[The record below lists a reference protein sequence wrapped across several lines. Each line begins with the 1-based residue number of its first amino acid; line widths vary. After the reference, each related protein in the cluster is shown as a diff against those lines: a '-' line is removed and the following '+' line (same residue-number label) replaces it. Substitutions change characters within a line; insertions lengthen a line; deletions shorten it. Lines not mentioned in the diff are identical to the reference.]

1 MSEQISSFRG
11 HLAMRLATKQDIPNI
26 EKLIVDTYTKYVS
39 RMNGVT
45 PGPMRDNYH
54 EVLENYG
61 IYILED
67 GNGLAA
73 LLVLIDED
81 DHLLL
86 DNIAVRPD
94 LHGYGHGRDLFEFAE
109 EQALE
114 RGYQE
119 LRLYTAEAM
128 WENIALYEK
137 TGWVEYDRFVQN
149 GYPRVFMKK
158 QARQYA

>member
-11 HLAMRLATKQDIPNI
+11 HLAMRLATIKDIPNI
-26 EKLIVDTYTKYVS
+26 EKLIVSTYTKYIS

-45 PGPMRDNYH
+45 PGPMRDNYY
-54 EVLENYG
+54 EVLESHG

-67 GNGLAA
+67 GSGLAA
-73 LLVLIDED
+73 LLVLINED

-94 LHGYGHGRDLFEFAE
+94 LHGRGIGRDLFEFAD
-109 EQALE
+109 EQAIE
-114 RGYQE
+114 RGYKE

-128 WENIALYEK
+128 WENIALYEN
-137 TGWVEYDRFVQN
+137 TGWIEYDRFVQN
-149 GYPRVFMKK
+149 GYPRVFMRKT
-158 QARQYA
+158 ANQYT

>member
-1 MSEQISSFRG
+1 MSEKITTFRG
-11 HLAMRLATKQDIPNI
+11 RLPMRLASKKDIPNI
-26 EKLIVDTYTKYVS
+26 EQLIVDTYTKYVS

-54 EVLENYG
+54 EVLENHG
-61 IYILED
+61 IYLLD
-67 GNGLAA
+67 DDNGLAA
-73 LLVLIDED
+73 LLVLIDEP

-94 LHGYGHGRDLFEFAE
+94 LHGYGIGKDLFQFADE
-109 EQALE
+109 HAKY
-114 RGYQE
+114 RGFRE

-137 TGWVEYDRFVQN
+137 TGWIEYDRFVQN

-158 QARQYA
+158 PLSNYI